1 MLSFHVTLAHHPRPS
16 VSPRNPCSLRVSAL
30 DSSSFP
36 SFAVIRHSPLTPL
49 FLPFVFNR
57 FRTLSFSFPVS
68 SLLATLTITA
78 GVYPNN
84 SHSGTHHPGVT
95 TTIFVLSFH
104 ALTNCPFSIS
114 FLLIFI
120 HVMGGWRGTAVL
132 HCPNL
137 RPCQRVFELSPFFS
151 GSCALFCTHRKLN
164 PFVFKQF
171 HTLCQKHSGWGHVQP
186 ARSSLRRTLGRKSLP
201 RITGHESRGIRPP
214 RITSLLY
221 ILTPLLLS
229 FSHEGHF

>member
-1 MLSFHVTLAHHPRPS
+1 VTLAHHPRPS
-16 VSPRNPCSLRVSAL
+16 VSPRNLCSLRVSAL

-36 SFAVIRHSPLTPL
+36 SFAVIRHSPLTPVS
-49 FLPFVFNR
+49 LPFVFKR

-68 SLLATLTITA
+68 PLLATLTITA

-84 SHSGTHHPGVT
+84 SHSGTHHPGAT
-95 TTIFVLSFH
+95 ITIFVLSFH

-120 HVMGGWRGTAVL
+120 HVMGGGAGTAVL

-137 RPCQRVFELSPFFS
+137 RTCQRFFELSPFFS

-171 HTLCQKHSGWGHVQP
+171 HTLCQKHPGVG
-186 ARSSLRRTLGRKSLP
+186 ARSAGPKQPTPNTRAEVSSTNHRA
-201 RITGHESRGIRPP
+201 RITRHSTSPHLLASLHP
-214 RITSLLY
+214 YPITS
-221 ILTPLLLS
+221 ILFP
-229 FSHEGHF
+229 

>member
-120 HVMGGWRGTAVL
+120 HVMGGVEGYRSSSLSKLAAVPT
-132 HCPNL
+132 CL
-137 RPCQRVFELSPFFS
+137 RAIPFFFRLLRTLLHS
-151 GSCALFCTHRKLN
+151 QKTQPFCFQAIPHSLPK
-164 PFVFKQF
+164 
-171 HTLCQKHSGWGHVQP
+171 TLGVG
-186 ARSSLRRTLGRKSLP
+186 ARSAGQKQPTPNARAEVSSTNHRT
-201 RITGHESRGIRPP
+201 RITRHSTSPHHLASLHP
-214 RITSLLY
+214 YPITS
-221 ILTPLLLS
+221 ILFP
-229 FSHEGHF
+229 